1 MKIANIFVK
10 LIPIKQ
16 NKHTPWPESESELYR
31 PSDRSLSAKLVKTSL
46 DRGVSRSQRGGSSKA
61 VISVF

>member
-10 LIPIKQ
+10 PIPTKQ
-16 NKHTPWPESESELYR
+16 NNHTPWPESESELYR
-31 PSDRSLSAKLVKTSL
+31 PSDHRLSAKLVPTSW
-46 DRGVSRSQRGGSSKA
+46 DRGVSSSQRGGSSTV